1 MTSFAMPVNESR
13 LFVGGR
19 WTAPSGHRTIT
30 VTSASTGERLG
41 AVPEAGPAD
50 VDRAVRAART
60 AFDAPGGWPT
70 WEPERRAAAMVRL
83 ANELASRSEATAISV
98 SAQNGMPISVARAYE
113 GSVPAALL
121 RYYAALATAAPAEE
135 FRSGL
140 PRGTTEVRREPV
152 GVVAAV
158 MTWNFPQTVGFFK
171 IAPALAA
178 GCTLVLK
185 PAPETVL
192 DSVLLAQAVEA
203 AGLPEG
209 VVSILPAGRETGAYL
224 VAHPGVDKVAFT
236 GSTASGR
243 RVAAACAALLRPVT
257 LELGGKSAAVVLD
270 DADLGQDPGERFA
283 ASLLNNG
290 QTCFASTRILAPRSR
305 YDEVVDVYTAMA
317 RDARVGDALDP
328 ATQIGPLVSSRH
340 RERVEGWIGKGRAD
354 GARLTT
360 GGGRPPGLDRGWFVE
375 PTVFAD
381 VDNSSVIAQEEI
393 FGPVL
398 TITPYEDEDDAV
410 RLANDSAYGLAGTV
424 WTTDLERGARVA
436 RRIRTG
442 TIGLNGYQPDIASP
456 YGGVKNSGLGRE
468 LGPEGLQAYQWLQSV
483 YHP

>member
-1 MTSFAMPVNESR
+1 MNAHENR
-13 LFVGGR
+13 LFIGGR
-19 WTAPSGHRTIT
+19 WTEPSGRRTIT
-30 VTSASTGERLG
+30 VTSAGTGELLG
-41 AVPEAGPAD
+41 AVPEATTAD
-50 VDRAVRAART
+50 VDHAVRAART
-60 AFDAPGGWPT
+60 AFDTPGGWPS

-83 ANELASRSEATAISV
+83 ADELDARSEATASTV
-98 SAQNGMPISVARAYE
+98 SAQNGMPISFSRAFE

-121 RYYAALATAAPAEE
+121 RYYAALVSAAPRAE

-158 MTWNFPQTVGFFK
+158 MSWNFPQTLAFFK
-171 IAPALAA
+171 LAPALAA
-178 GCTLVLK
+178 GCTVVLK

-192 DSVLLAQAVEA
+192 DSVLLAEAVAA
-203 AGLPEG
+203 AGLPAG
-209 VVSILPAGRETGAYL
+209 VVGIVPAGREIGAYL

-270 DADLGQDPGERFA
+270 DADLGADAGERFTT
-283 ASLLNNG
+283 SFLNNG

-305 YDEVVDVYTAMA
+305 YDEVVAVYTAMA

-328 ATQIGPLVSSRH
+328 ATQIGPLVSSRQ
-340 RERVEGWIGKGRAD
+340 RERVEGYIGRGLAD
-354 GARLTT
+354 GARLTA

-398 TITPYEDEDDAV
+398 TVTPYEDEDDAV
-410 RLANDSAYGLAGTV
+410 RLANDSVYGLAGSV

-442 TIGLNGYQPDIASP
+442 TIGLNGYLPDITSP
-456 YGGVKNSGLGRE
+456 YGGVKGSGLGRE
-468 LGPEGLQAYQWLQSV
+468 LGPEGLAAYQQLQSV

>member
-1 MTSFAMPVNESR
+1 MPVNENR

-30 VTSASTGERLG
+30 VASASTGDRLG

-60 AFDAPGGWPT
+60 AFDAPDGWPT

-83 ANELASRSEATAISV
+83 ADELASRSEVTAISV

-158 MTWNFPQTVGFFK
+158 MAWNFPQTVGFFK

-270 DADLGQDPGERFA
+270 DADLGQDTGERFA

-305 YDEVVDVYTAMA
+305 YAEVVDVYTTMA

-328 ATQIGPLVSSRH
+328 ATQIGPLVSSRQ

-456 YGGVKNSGLGRE
+456 YGGEKNSGLGRE
-468 LGPEGLQAYQWLQSV
+468 LGPEGLQAYQRLQSV

>member
-1 MTSFAMPVNESR
+1 MNAHENR

-19 WTAPSGHRTIT
+19 WTAPSGHGTIS
-30 VTSASTGERLG
+30 VTSASTGDHLG
-41 AVPEAGPAD
+41 AVPEAGTAD
-50 VDRAVRAART
+50 VDRAVHAARK
-60 AFDAPGGWPT
+60 AFDTPGGWPS
-70 WEPERRAAAMVRL
+70 WEPERRAATMLRL
-83 ANELASRSEATAISV
+83 AEELDERSEATAGTV
-98 SAQNGMPISVARAYE
+98 SAQNGMPISIAHAYE

-121 RYYAALATAAPAEE
+121 RYYAALVSSAPGHE

-158 MTWNFPQTVGFFK
+158 MAWNFPQTVGFFK

-178 GCTLVLK
+178 GCTLVVK

-192 DSVLLAQAVEA
+192 DSVLLAEAVAA
-203 AGLPEG
+203 AGLPDG
-209 VVSILPAGRETGAYL
+209 VVNIVPGGRDIGAYL
-224 VAHPGVDKVAFT
+224 VAHPGVDKVSFT

-270 DADLGQDPGERFA
+270 DADLMADA
-283 ASLLNNG
+283 AELFTTSLLNNG

-305 YDEVVDVYTAMA
+305 YDEVVEVWTAMA
-317 RDARVGDALDP
+317 SGARVGDALDP
-328 ATQIGPLVSSRH
+328 ATQIGPLVSSRQ
-340 RERVEGWIGKGRAD
+340 RDRVEGYIGRGRAD

-360 GGGRPPGLDRGWFVE
+360 GGGRPAGLDRGWFVE

-398 TITPYEDEDDAV
+398 TVTPYEDEDDAV
-410 RLANDSAYGLAGTV
+410 RLANDSVYGLAGSV

-456 YGGVKNSGLGRE
+456 YGGVKASGLGRE
-468 LGPEGLQAYQWLQSV
+468 LGPEGLQAYQQFQSI
-483 YHP
+483 YRP